1 MSLVLRIS
9 AKAERDLEQ
18 IWVYSIEN
26 WGETQAELCLFQ
38 MRGAFELLRSNA
50 GLARS
55 AEDVRP
61 GLRKFTVG
69 SHILYVRVGDN
80 FLRIVRILH
89 GSMDPR
95 RHL

>member
-1 MSLVLRIS
+1 
-9 AKAERDLEQ
+9 
-18 IWVYSIEN
+18 
-26 WGETQAELCLFQ
+26 
-38 MRGAFELLRSNA
+38 
-50 GLARS
+50 
-55 AEDVRP
+55 
-61 GLRKFTVG
+61 LRKFTVG